1 MPDGREP
8 ITIRVL
14 SRIADVPAGDWDA
27 CAGDRSPF
35 TSHAFLSTLEDSGSA
50 TAKTG
55 WLPQHLVVPGD
66 DGRIVGAVPLYLK
79 NHSYGEYVF
88 DWGWAQAYENAGRD
102 YYPKLQCCVPFTPAT
117 GPRLLVRDG
126 ADREAILG
134 ALIAGLQELAARH
147 GVATLHVTFPEREEW
162 QRLEAAGF
170 LPRLGLQY
178 HWSNPGYGSF
188 QEFLDSLVSRKR
200 KMIRKERK
208 AAAESGVEIEMLTG
222 ADLHPEHWDAFF
234 RFYRSTSD
242 RKWGQAYLNREFFQL
257 LGERLA
263 DRVLLVMGRKDGRW
277 VAGALNLIGRD
288 TLYGRNWGCLGHFDF
303 LHFEA
308 CYYRALDFAIERG
321 LRRVEAGA
329 QGEHKIL
336 RGYLPVETYS
346 AHWITDPGFREAVA
360 EFLGRERRSIRHEI
374 CSLEALSPFRR
385 EGCG

>member
-1 MPDGREP
+1 
-8 ITIRVL
+8 
-14 SRIADVPAGDWDA
+14 
-27 CAGDRSPF
+27 
-35 TSHAFLSTLEDSGSA
+35 
-50 TAKTG
+50 
-55 WLPQHLVVPGD
+55 VVPGE
-66 DGRIVGAVPLYLK
+66 DGRLVGAMPLYLK

-88 DWGWAQAYENAGRD
+88 DWGWANAYENAGRS
-102 YYPKLQCCVPFTPAT
+102 YYPKLQCCVPFTPVT
-117 GPRLLVRDG
+117 GPRFLVREG
-126 ADREAILG
+126 VDREAILG
-134 ALIAGLQELAARH
+134 ALIAGLQELTSRH
-147 GVATLHVTFPEREEW
+147 GATTAHVTFATREEW

-188 QEFLDSLVSRKR
+188 QDFLDALVSRKR

-222 ADLHPEHWDAFF
+222 ADLRPEHWDAFF
-234 RFYRSTSD
+234 RFYMSTSD

-288 TLYGRNWGCLGHFDF
+288 TLYGRNWGCRGHFEF

-308 CYYRALDFAIERG
+308 CYYRAIEFAIERG
-321 LRRVEAGA
+321 LKRVEAGA

-360 EFLGRERRSIRHEI
+360 EFVARERRSIRHEI
-374 CSLEALSPFRR
+374 RSLEDLSPFRR
-385 EGCG
+385 EDA